1 MKNKLIIFGFL
12 TLFIAGPEIYAMR
25 NVITPRSIRD
35 QYIVPYSRSKTPQ
48 NRQNLIDAY
57 DRYMAQN
64 PPKVSI
70 KNVDDAIKNL
80 TGQSIDQLRA
90 QAATAPVTPPV
101 QPQQPVTPPTQPVV
115 PPVKP
120 QQPITPPTQPVIP
133 PVKPVQPQKPVTP
146 PTQPVRPVQPPVVP
160 PVKPQQPITP
170 PTQPVIPPV
179 KPVQPQ
185 QPVTPPSQPVR
196 PVQPPVV
203 PPVRPQ
209 PPVVPPQQPSQP
221 VLPKGNPAR
230 VQQELNIVKQLNQ
243 AASASANKINSLI
256 NKPVG
261 ATLVDLEKDKR
272 DLDTAVHEFDSNY
285 VQALTRLLNLKVDND
300 FIELPAG
307 PLKSEVNNY
316 NLINAPN
323 VQARYGQIQAAQ
335 QNIEKNFNDRLV
347 AIRNRA
353 RTLEN
358 ELTQFRAQFG
368 TNLSARSINELNAL
382 KVQLSHKW
390 VAVND
395 IYAKVL
401 PDLNDLKTDAAV
413 LLNPGSLQNQIN
425 AFNINNIDSENTA
438 FGAEI
443 TKIDAELASRGR
455 KQQEDAQKLAQRNQ
469 VINELNNFINTK
481 LNVQVNDIKNFVT
494 TILNTFN
501 INNVDSLAAQLLVF
515 DGEYQDLNHERQAII
530 NTNNAVI
537 SDADNAAH
545 LVPVINQ
552 IDHGFAQIDGYM
564 NQMRAKLTQLE
575 QQRDAEIQRIKNE
588 ANGLLAQLNALATE
602 SNALRGQLAT
612 YDAAR
617 QAELVAKLV
626 SAQTK
631 HINLDNQFAAI
642 ISNPL
647 LDAPT
652 RQDFEN
658 RYDQRRRELSDDLAN
673 IEQRVDELRAGAG
686 APPPA
691 TPPPAAGPTNVNV
704 DFTKNNETLAFDV
717 GGRHYEAKR
726 NPTRN
731 DAIYQHNQEVA
742 RVIES
747 LNDAELNQLIQD
759 VVGKL
764 HGKSDEELADF
775 AMSLQQSYF
784 YAEDEDNDDMKKNIR
799 KIAAAIF
806 NLFNDKTSIDYAAR
820 IDFEIL

>member
-35 QYIVPYSRSKTPQ
+35 QYIIPYSRSKTPQ

-64 PPKVSI
+64 PPQVSI
-70 KNVDDAIKNL
+70 KNVEDAIKNL

-120 QQPITPPTQPVIP
+120 QQPITPPTQPVR
-133 PVKPVQPQKPVTP
+133 PVQPVTP
-146 PTQPVRPVQPPVVP
+146 PRQPVVP
-160 PVKPQQPITP
+160 PVKPQQPVTP
-170 PTQPVIPPV
+170 PKQPVTPPV
-179 KPVQPQ
+179 KPIQPQ

-209 PPVVPPQQPSQP
+209 PPVVPPQQPSKP
-221 VLPKGNPAR
+221 VLPKGNPVR

-261 ATLVDLEKDKR
+261 ATLADLEKEKK
-272 DLDTAVHEFDSNY
+272 DLDAAVHEFDSNY
-285 VQALTRLLNLKVDND
+285 FQALTRLLNLKSDND
-300 FIELPAG
+300 FIELPGG

-323 VQARYGQIQAAQ
+323 VQAKYAQIQEAQ
-335 QNIEKNFNDRLV
+335 KNIEKNLNDRLV

-353 RTLEN
+353 KKLEN

-368 TNLSARSINELNAL
+368 TNLSARNINELNDL
-382 KVQLSHKW
+382 KAQLSHKW
-390 VAVND
+390 AAINK
-395 IYAKVL
+395 IYVELL
-401 PDLNDLKTDAAV
+401 PDLNDLKTDAAI

-425 AFNINNIDSENTA
+425 SFNINNIDNENTA
-438 FGAEI
+438 FSAEI
-443 TKIDAELASRGR
+443 TKIDAELTHKGA

-501 INNVDSLAAQLLVF
+501 INNVDSLEAKLLSFEGKGDALVQEIKAIA
-515 DGEYQDLNHERQAII
+515 DANIKII
-530 NTNNAVI
+530 NDT
-537 SDADNAAH
+537 DNAAH
-545 LVPVINQ
+545 LVPVIKQ
-552 IDHGFAQIDGYM
+552 IEDGFAQIDGYM
-564 NQMRAKLTQLE
+564 NQIRAKLTQLE

-588 ANGLLAQLNALATE
+588 ANGLLAQLKSTGAEIKALK
-602 SNALRGQLAT
+602 GQLGT
-612 YDAAR
+612 YNEANV
-617 QAELVAKLV
+617 QELVDKLV
-626 SAQTK
+626 KLQDRANNIA
-631 HINLDNQFAAI
+631 INFNTLIYN
-642 ISNPL
+642 SL
-647 LDAPT
+647 LDAAD
-652 RQDFEN
+652 RNILIAE
-658 RYDQRRRELSDDLAN
+658 YDQNLAEFDTNRKN
-673 IEQRVDELRAGAG
+673 IAQKIDKLRAGAG
-686 APPPA
+686 TPPPA
-691 TPPPAAGPTNVNV
+691 TSPPAAGPANVNV
-704 DFTKNNETLAFDV
+704 DFTKNKETLAFDV

-726 NPTRN
+726 NPTG
-731 DAIYQHNQEVA
+731 DAAIYQHNQEVA

-747 LNDAELNQLIQD
+747 LNDAELNQLIQN

-775 AMSLQQSYF
+775 SLTLLQSYE
-784 YAEDEDNDDMKKNIR
+784 YAEDEDNDVMKDKIR
-799 KIAAAIF
+799 RVAAAIF
-806 NLFNDKTSIDYAAR
+806 DLFKTKSGIEYDR
-820 IDFEIL
+820 GNIFEL